1 MHCSA
6 TIADVAHTRWQKP
19 NISHERLSPSAC
31 AGYHRAV
38 RRFLVC
44 VALMMAA
51 CGDDS
56 ARHTPDAPPIDSP
69 AGSASMAAW
78 SPMDP
83 SPRDHNLEL
92 GVLVVSVF
100 VAAGPVAARRRR
112 KSS

>member
-1 MHCSA
+1 M
-6 TIADVAHTRWQKP
+6 V
-19 NISHERLSPSAC
+19 
-31 AGYHRAV
+31 
-38 RRFLVC
+38 
-44 VALMMAA
+44 AA

-56 ARHTPDAPPIDSP
+56 ARHTPDAPPIDGPS
-69 AGSASMAAW
+69 GSASMAAW

-100 VAAGPVAARRRR
+100 VAAGPLSTRLRR